1 VFLYWARITPS
12 RTGARNEAAGTRESA
27 GLRTI
32 AEVNYEHIFNQAIER
47 LHSEGRYRVFI
58 DILRNKG
65 AYPNARCFASH
76 NGPQPITVWCS
87 NDYLAMGQH
96 PKVIEAMEEALHN
109 VGAGSGGTRNIGGNT
124 HYHVE
129 LEAEL
134 ADLHGKDGALLFTSG
149 YVSNDATLSTLA
161 KILPGCVIFSD
172 ELNHASMIAG
182 IRNSGAEKKV
192 WRHNDVAHLEQLLA
206 ETDPELPKL
215 IAFESVYSM
224 DGDTAPIHAI
234 CDLADKYNALTYID
248 EVHAVGMYGARGG
261 GISERDE
268 AAHRITII
276 EGTLGK
282 AFGVMGGYIAADKNI
297 IDVIRSYAPGFIFTT
312 SLSPVLVAGVL
323 ASVRHL
329 KGSSVEREGQQAA
342 AAFLKHSFA
351 EAGLPVMPSVTHI
364 VPLMVGD
371 PVKTKRIADIL
382 LAEYGVYVQ
391 PINFPTV
398 PRGTERLR
406 FTPGPSHT
414 EAMMTELTK
423 ALVEIWDRLELKAA
437 A

>member
-1 VFLYWARITPS
+1 M
-12 RTGARNEAAGTRESA
+12 
-27 GLRTI
+27 
-32 AEVNYEHIFNQAIER
+32 NYNQIFDQAIDR

-58 DILRNKG
+58 DIMRNKG
-65 AYPNARCFASH
+65 SYPNARCFHGH
-76 NGPQPITVWCS
+76 NGPKPITVWCS

-96 PKVIEAMEEALHN
+96 PKVISAMEDALHD

-124 HYHVE
+124 HFHVQ
-129 LEAEL
+129 LEEEL
-134 ADLHGKDGALLFTSG
+134 ADLHDKEGALLFTSG

-161 KILPGCVIFSD
+161 KLLPGCVIFSD
-172 ELNHASMIAG
+172 SLNHASMIAG
-182 IRNSGAEKKV
+182 IRNSGCEKRV
-192 WRHNDVAHLEQLLA
+192 FQHNDMAHLEELLA
-206 ETDPELPKL
+206 AEDPDVPKL

-224 DGDTAPIHAI
+224 DGDVAPIHDI

-248 EVHAVGMYGARGG
+248 EVHAVGMYGKRGG

-268 AAHRITII
+268 AADRIDII

-282 AFGVMGGYIAADKNI
+282 AFGVMGGYIAADTKI

-329 KGSSVEREGQQAA
+329 KGSSVEREAQQANA
-342 AAFLKHSFA
+342 AALKKHFRD
-351 EAGLPVMPSVTHI
+351 AGLPVMDSTTHI

-371 PVKTKRIADIL
+371 PVKAKKISDIL

-406 FTPGPSHT
+406 FTPGPAHT
-414 EAMMTELTK
+414 DAMMAELTK
-423 ALVEIWDRLELKAA
+423 ALIEIWDRLELRQAA
-437 A
+437 

>member
-1 VFLYWARITPS
+1 MQIKAPAPINYGRIFS
-12 RTGARNEAAGTRESA
+12 EA
-27 GLRTI
+27 I
-32 AEVNYEHIFNQAIER
+32 DR
-47 LHSEGRYRVFI
+47 LHEEGRYRVFI

-65 AYPNARCFASH
+65 AFPHARCFAGH
-76 NGPQPITVWCS
+76 NGPKPITVWCS

-96 PKVIEAMEEALHN
+96 PDVIAAMEEALHD

-124 HYHVE
+124 HYHVD

-134 ADLHGKDGALLFTSG
+134 ADLHGKEGALLFTSG
-149 YVSNDATLSTLA
+149 YVSNEATLSTLA
-161 KILPGCVIFSD
+161 RVLPGCIIYSD

-182 IRNSGAEKKV
+182 IRHSGCPKRLF
-192 WRHNDVAHLEQLLA
+192 RHNDLAHLEELLA
-206 ETDPELPKL
+206 ADDPALPKL

-224 DGDTAPIHAI
+224 EGDVAPIAAI
-234 CDLADKYNALTYID
+234 CDLADKYNALTYLD
-248 EVHAVGMYGARGG
+248 EVHAVGMYGPRGG
-261 GISERDE
+261 GISDRD
-268 AAHRITII
+268 AVASRLSII

-282 AFGVMGGYIAADKNI
+282 AFGVMGGYIAADRDI

-312 SLSPVLVAGVL
+312 SLSPVLVAGAL

-329 KGSSVEREGQQAA
+329 KQSSAEREGQQASA
-342 AAFLKHSFA
+342 ARLKRMMR
-351 EAGLPVMPSVTHI
+351 EAGLPVMNSTTHI

-371 PVKTKRIADIL
+371 PVKAKRISDIL

-406 FTPGPSHT
+406 FTPGPAHD
-414 EAMMTELTK
+414 EAMMADLVD
-423 ALVEIWDRLELKAA
+423 ALVEIWGRLELELRMAA
-437 A
+437 

>member
-1 VFLYWARITPS
+1 MNYNAVFDK
-12 RTGARNEAAGTRESA
+12 
-27 GLRTI
+27 
-32 AEVNYEHIFNQAIER
+32 AIDR
-47 LHSEGRYRVFI
+47 LHAEGRYRVFI

-65 AYPNARCFASH
+65 NYPNARCFAGH
-76 NGPQPITVWCS
+76 NGPKDITVWCS
-87 NDYLAMGQH
+87 NDYLCMGQH
-96 PKVIEAMEEALHN
+96 PDVISAMENALHD

-129 LEAEL
+129 LEQEL

-161 KILPGCVIFSD
+161 KVLPGCIIYSD

-182 IRNSGAEKKV
+182 IRNAGCEKRV
-192 WRHNDVAHLEQLLA
+192 WRHNDLAHLKELLA
-206 ETDPELPKL
+206 ADDAEAPKL

-224 DGDTAPIHAI
+224 DGDVAPIGAV
-234 CDLADKYNALTYID
+234 CDLAEKYNALTYCD

-261 GISERDE
+261 GISERD
-268 AAHRITII
+268 AVADRVTII

-282 AFGVMGGYIAADKNI
+282 AFGVMGGYIAADQNI

-323 ASVRHL
+323 AAVRHL
-329 KGSSVEREGQQAA
+329 KASNVERDAQQANA
-342 AAFLKHSFA
+342 AMLKKLFA
-351 EAGLPVMPSVTHI
+351 EAGLPVMLSNTHI

-371 PVKTKRIADIL
+371 PVKAKKVSDIL

-391 PINFPTV
+391 PINYPTV

-406 FTPGPSHT
+406 FTPGPQHD
-414 EAMMTELTK
+414 EGMMLNLTA
-423 ALVEIWDRLELKAA
+423 ALVEIWGRMEMPVAQAA
-437 A
+437 

>member
-1 VFLYWARITPS
+1 MSLVRFQP
-12 RTGARNEAAGTRESA
+12 
-27 GLRTI
+27 GLTS
-32 AEVNYEHIFNQAIER
+32 VNYNAVFEKAIDR
-47 LHSEGRYRVFI
+47 LHAEGRYRVFI

-65 AYPNARCFASH
+65 NYPSARCFAGH
-76 NGPQPITVWCS
+76 NGPKDITVWCS
-87 NDYLAMGQH
+87 NDYLCMGQH
-96 PKVIEAMEEALHN
+96 PDVISAMENALHD

-129 LEAEL
+129 LEQEL

-161 KILPGCVIFSD
+161 KVLPGCIIYSD

-182 IRNSGAEKKV
+182 IRNAGCEKRV
-192 WRHNDVAHLEQLLA
+192 WRHNDLAHLEELLA
-206 ETDPELPKL
+206 ADDPEAPKL

-224 DGDTAPIHAI
+224 DGDVAPIGAV
-234 CDLADKYNALTYID
+234 CDLADKYNALTYCD

-261 GISERDE
+261 GISERD
-268 AAHRITII
+268 AVADRVTII

-282 AFGVMGGYIAADKNI
+282 AFGVMGGYIAADQNI

-323 ASVRHL
+323 AAVRHL
-329 KGSSVEREGQQAA
+329 KASSVERDAQQTNAA
-342 AAFLKHSFA
+342 MLKKLFA
-351 EAGLPVMPSVTHI
+351 DAGLPVMLSNTHI

-371 PVKTKRIADIL
+371 PIKAKKISDIL

-391 PINFPTV
+391 PINYPTV

-406 FTPGPSHT
+406 FTPGPQHD
-414 EAMMTELTK
+414 EGMMRDLTT
-423 ALVEIWDRLELKAA
+423 ALLEIWGRMDMQVDQAA
-437 A
+437 